1 MRLSVILSGR
11 NDGHCGDFIDRM
23 NRSLETIIPLGAE
36 IIFVEWNP
44 PENHPPIASVIRHSG
59 IRVITVDTGMHNMM
73 HGHDLLPFFEYRAKN
88 VGIRRAQGEWILC
101 MNPDI
106 LLSSEVRW
114 EISDM
119 LLPGAF
125 YQAARHDV
133 CDGNLVRVVHGPGDF
148 ILMHRNKWNFLT
160 GYLDVVSYS
169 HIDSLLCWSAEKM
182 GMARIELKNPIF
194 HQEHDRS
201 AHVGRMTIHSSDIH
215 RFVGQRNDQD
225 WGLAKFNLPEQR
237 T

>member
-11 NDGHCGDFIDRM
+11 NDGHCGDFLDRM
-23 NRSLETIIPLGAE
+23 NRSIETILPLKAE

-44 PENHPPIASVIRHSG
+44 PEDRPLIRKVIQHKG
-59 IRVITVDTGMHNMM
+59 IRVITVERDLHNQM
-73 HGHDLLPFFEYRAKN
+73 HGADLLPFFEYRAKN
-88 VGIRRAQGEWILC
+88 AGIRRAHGEWILC

-106 LLSSEVRW
+106 LLTPEVRA
-114 EISDM
+114 EISDV

-125 YQAARHDV
+125 YQAARHDIR
-133 CDGNLVRVVHGPGDF
+133 DGKLVQIAHGPGDF
-148 ILMHRNKWNFLT
+148 ILMHANRWKFLT

-169 HIDSLLCWSAEKM
+169 HIDSLLCWSAVKI
-182 GMARIELKNPIF
+182 GMTKVELKNPIF

-201 AHVGRMTIHSSDIH
+201 AHVGRMSIHSSDIH
-215 RFVGQRNDQD
+215 RLVGQRNGPD
-225 WGLAKFNLPEQR
+225 WGLANVQLPEMG